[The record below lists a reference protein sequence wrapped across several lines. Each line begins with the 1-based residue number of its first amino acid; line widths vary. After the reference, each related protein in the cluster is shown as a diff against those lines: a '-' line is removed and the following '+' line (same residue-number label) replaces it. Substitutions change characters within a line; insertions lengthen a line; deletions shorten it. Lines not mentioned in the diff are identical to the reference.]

1 MVALAVGLVA
11 RPHPLGG
18 RLTGWVIFVLVFS
31 SLNYAARFLLSDD
44 SDNTEVAYEYGTS
57 IAALLQYGLVFGIA
71 LLFARGHRDLL
82 ALRRPTSWRA
92 VLWISVAIL
101 FLMLVL
107 SAALSPIT
115 NPEEEQG
122 LVPSHWDSHRIVQFA
137 LFAFVV
143 TIVGP
148 VVEELMFRGVGFG
161 LLEFYGRWTAII
173 GVGIAFGLV
182 HGLIEGLAIITA
194 FGIGLAFLRARTSS
208 VYPCMILHAVFN
220 ASALAIGV
228 ST

>member
-1 MVALAVGLVA
+1 VS
-11 RPHPLGG
+11 G
-18 RLTGWVIFVLVFS
+18 RLVGWVSFVLIFAA
-31 SLNYAARFLLSDD
+31 LNYSARFLVSDD
-44 SDNTEVAYEYGTS
+44 NDGTEVAYEYGTS
-57 IAALLQYGLVFGIA
+57 IAALVQYGIVFGIV
-71 LLFARGHRDLL
+71 LLFARGHRELL

-92 VLWISVAIL
+92 VLWISVAVL

-107 SAALSPIT
+107 SAALSPVT
-115 NPEEEQG
+115 NPEQEQG
-122 LVPSHWDSHRIVQFA
+122 LVPSHWDSHRVAQFA

-143 TIVGP
+143 CVVGP

-161 LLEFYGRWTAII
+161 LLEPYGRWTAIVAV
-173 GVGIAFGLV
+173 GVAFGLV

-194 FGIGLAFLRARTSS
+194 FGIGLAFLRARTQSI
-208 VYPCMILHAVFN
+208 YPCVILHSVFN